1 MALPGLP
8 EEKRMTELMSHRSNP
23 PVGGH
28 AAEPERVEYPQFL
41 SLLASCL
48 YHKRWFYYLDGPVD
62 SA

>member
-1 MALPGLP
+1 
-8 EEKRMTELMSHRSNP
+8 MTELMSHRSNL
-23 PVGGH
+23 PVSGY
-28 AAEPERVEYPQFL
+28 AAGLEKVEYPQFL

>member
-8 EEKRMTELMSHRSNP
+8 EKKRMTELMSHRSNL
-23 PVGGH
+23 PVDDHTAGL
-28 AAEPERVEYPQFL
+28 ERVEYPQFL

-48 YHKRWFYYLDGPVD
+48 YHKRWFYYLDDPVD